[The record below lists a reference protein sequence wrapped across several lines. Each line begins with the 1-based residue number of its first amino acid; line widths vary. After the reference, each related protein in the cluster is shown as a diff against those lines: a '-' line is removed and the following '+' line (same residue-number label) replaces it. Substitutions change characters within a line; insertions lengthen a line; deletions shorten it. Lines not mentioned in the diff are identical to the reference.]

1 MQAKKINPL
10 TKIMLITNRLDLTF
24 PLEAYDIEIDD
35 YIIMPVSA
43 GEFWR
48 RVENCLDGSVV
59 DLIPEK
65 SVSQSG
71 PEVKLFDNQVVFEPM
86 VSGTGS

>member
-43 GEFWR
+43 GEFWG
-48 RVENCLDGSVV
+48 RVGNCLDGLVV
-59 DLIPEK
+59 DLIPEN

-71 PEVKLFDNQVVFEPM
+71 PEVKLLGDHVVFEPM